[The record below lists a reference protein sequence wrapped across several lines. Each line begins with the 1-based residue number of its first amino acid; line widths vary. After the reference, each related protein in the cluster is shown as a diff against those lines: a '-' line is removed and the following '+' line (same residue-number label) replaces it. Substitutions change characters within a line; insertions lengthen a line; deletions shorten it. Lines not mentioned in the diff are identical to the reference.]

1 MENFFFGAVWEFC
14 ILSWRLNSS
23 TVVGKLYFTDVCGSI
38 GHASV
43 RFDPET
49 GFKQNMTLE
58 KTVNNGVITVAR
70 AGFTTQ

>member
-1 MENFFFGAVWEFC
+1 MQYENFAFLVED
-14 ILSWRLNSS
+14 LNSS

-43 RFDPET
+43 RFHPET

-70 AGFTTQ
+70 VGFTTQ

>member
-1 MENFFFGAVWEFC
+1 MQCENFAFLVED
-14 ILSWRLNSS
+14 LNSS

-43 RFDPET
+43 RFHPET

-70 AGFTTQ
+70 VGFTTQ